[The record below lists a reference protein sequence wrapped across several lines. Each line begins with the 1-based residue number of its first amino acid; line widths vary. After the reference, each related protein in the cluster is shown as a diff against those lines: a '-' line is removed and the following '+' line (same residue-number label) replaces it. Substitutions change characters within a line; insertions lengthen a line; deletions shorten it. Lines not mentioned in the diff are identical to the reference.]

1 MTGTTLHIPTLE
13 TERLVLRA
21 PRREDFA
28 AYEAFMLSP
37 RSHLANAT
45 PRKVWHLFATEFFG
59 WCLEGAGHWVIERR
73 DGITIGVTGIS
84 HPSYYPEP
92 EMGWA
97 LYDGFE
103 GQGYATE
110 AAMAARDWAK
120 DRLPSLVSYTHGSNT
135 RSIAVAERLGAWRD
149 DSAVRPTPAAGGE
162 PVVAYRHWGA
172 A

>member
-1 MTGTTLHIPTLE
+1 MTGLSVHIPTLE
-13 TERLVLRA
+13 TERLRLRA
-21 PRREDFA
+21 PTRADFD

-37 RSHLANAT
+37 RSHLSDAT

-59 WCLEGAGHWVIERR
+59 WCLEGSGHWIIERH
-73 DGITIGVTGIS
+73 DGTVVGVTGIS

-103 GQGYATE
+103 GHGYATE
-110 AAMAARDWAK
+110 AATAARDWAK
-120 DRLPSLVSYTHGSNT
+120 DRLASLVSYTHPGNL

-149 DSAVRPTPAAGGE
+149 DAVTRPTSASGE
-162 PVVAYRHWGA
+162 AVLAYRHWGA

>member
-1 MTGTTLHIPTLE
+1 VTATAFHIPVIE
-13 TERLVLRA
+13 TARLRLRA
-21 PRREDFA
+21 PTRADFD

-37 RSHLANAT
+37 RSHLTDAT

-59 WCLEGAGHWVIERR
+59 WCLDGAGHWIIERH
-73 DGITIGVTGIS
+73 DGTVIGVTGIS
-84 HPSYYPEP
+84 QPSYYPEP

-110 AAMAARDWAK
+110 AARAARDWASG
-120 DRLPSLVSYTHGSNT
+120 RLTSLVSYTHGGNA
-135 RSIAVAERLGAWRD
+135 RSVAVAERLGAVID
-149 DSAVRPTPAAGGE
+149 PDAPTPADIDPATFR
-162 PVVAYRHWGA
+162 VYRHWGA

>member
-37 RSHLANAT
+37 RSHVANAT

-73 DGITIGVTGIS
+73 DGIAIGVTGIS

-149 DSAVRPTPAAGGE
+149 DSAVRPAPAAGSE

>member
-1 MTGTTLHIPTLE
+1 VTGTTLHIPTLE

-37 RSHLANAT
+37 RSHVADAT

-59 WCLEGAGHWVIERR
+59 WCLEGSGHWIIERR
-73 DGITIGVTGIS
+73 DGIVIGVTGIS

-97 LYDGFE
+97 LYDGYE

-110 AAMAARDWAK
+110 AAKAARDWARA
-120 DRLPSLVSYTHGSNT
+120 RLASLVSYTHASNA
-135 RSIAVAERLGAWRD
+135 RSVAVAERLGAAHD
-149 DSAVRPTPAAGGE
+149 PDAPTPVDVDRASFR
-162 PVVAYRHWGA
+162 VYRHWGA

>member
-1 MTGTTLHIPTLE
+1 VTGTTLHIPTLE
-13 TERLVLRA
+13 TERLILRA

-37 RSHLANAT
+37 RSHVADAT

-73 DGITIGVTGIS
+73 DGIVIGVTGIS

-97 LYDGFE
+97 LYDGYE
-103 GQGYATE
+103 GAGLRDRGGQARPATGR
-110 AAMAARDWAK
+110 AA
-120 DRLPSLVSYTHGSNT
+120 PSLTGQLHACGSNT
-135 RSIAVAERLGAWRD
+135 RSVAVAERLGAG
-149 DSAVRPTPAAGGE
+149 SRPGRPHPTDVDAPRR
-162 PVVAYRHWGA
+162 VYRHWGA

>member
-1 MTGTTLHIPTLE
+1 VTVTAFHIPTLT
-13 TERLVLRA
+13 TERLTLRA
-21 PRREDFA
+21 PTRADFG

-37 RSHLANAT
+37 RSHVSDAT

-59 WCLEGAGHWVIERR
+59 WCLDGAGHWVIERR

-110 AAMAARDWAK
+110 AASAARDWAK
-120 DRLPSLVSYTHGSNT
+120 GHFGSLVSYTHDSNT
-135 RSIAVAERLGAWRD
+135 RSIAVAERLGAVHD
-149 DSAVRPTPAAGGE
+149 PDAQVPADVSNAGFR
-162 PVVAYRHWGA
+162 VYRHWGSA
-172 A
+172 

>member
-1 MTGTTLHIPTLE
+1 VTGAQLHIPTLE
-13 TERLVLRA
+13 TGRLILRA
-21 PRREDFA
+21 PRREDFE

-37 RSHLANAT
+37 RSHVTDAT

-73 DGITIGVTGIS
+73 DGTVIGVTGIS
-84 HPSYYPEP
+84 HPAYYPEP

-110 AAMAARDWAK
+110 AATAARDWAK
-120 DRLPSLVSYTHGSNT
+120 GRLASLVSYTHGSNA
-135 RSIAVAERLGAWRD
+135 RSVAVAERLGAVHD
-149 DSAVRPTPAAGGE
+149 PDAPTPTDIDPATFR
-162 PVVAYRHWGA
+162 VYRHWGA
-172 A
+172 S